1 MKNIKLKEIHKKIIV
16 SVLVITIGVL
26 SYTSVLDTLMKKTF
40 VNELD
45 EKGSEYYNETMSR
58 SIYTFAIVR
67 GINGVISVLQGT
79 GLAVSPAGV
88 GVSLSVG
95 EILDPINDLVERF
108 SWVMLVSSTS
118 LGIQKVLMEMGI
130 WFGFKIF
137 LSLSMMMIFM
147 GTWVS
152 LLVSRFRPE
161 YRIGRFDLKTWGYKL
176 MLVSIVIRF
185 CIPAVAIVS
194 DKIYDLFLKD
204 KYTESVK
211 SLEKVNEEIKNS
223 SLIKERTKVKPDE
236 SGYLGKLK
244 KMYTD
249 TTEAV
254 NIKDKIAYLKEK
266 ISDYAEYT
274 INLIIVFILQTVII
288 PVFVLWLLI
297 RFIRYIY
304 GNNTKFYQLDT
315 VKQISYETNHQHS

>member
-1 MKNIKLKEIHKKIIV
+1 
-16 SVLVITIGVL
+16 
-26 SYTSVLDTLMKKTF
+26 
-40 VNELD
+40 
-45 EKGSEYYNETMSR
+45 
-58 SIYTFAIVR
+58 
-67 GINGVISVLQGT
+67 
-79 GLAVSPAGV
+79 
-88 GVSLSVG
+88 
-95 EILDPINDLVERF
+95 
-108 SWVMLVSSTS
+108 
-118 LGIQKVLMEMGI
+118 MEMGI
-130 WFGFKIF
+130 WFGFKVF

-152 LLVSRFRPE
+152 LIVSRFRPE

-223 SLIKERTKVKPDE
+223 SLIKEKTKVKPDE

-254 NIKDKIAYLKEK
+254 NIKDKIAYLKDK

-304 GNNTKFYQLDT
+304 GDNKKFYQLDAM
-315 VKQISYETNHQHS
+315 KQISYETNNQHS